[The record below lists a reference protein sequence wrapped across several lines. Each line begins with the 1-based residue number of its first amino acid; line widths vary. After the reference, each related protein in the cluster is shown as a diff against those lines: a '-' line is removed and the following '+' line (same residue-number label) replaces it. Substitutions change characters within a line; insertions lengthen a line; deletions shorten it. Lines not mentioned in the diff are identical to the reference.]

1 MKKSI
6 NQILKDL
13 VENIN
18 FYLKHSKELNKDQF
32 KYDRYEFLK
41 MDYNRIHNEDEDDI
55 YHTDIQ
61 TLTTQIF
68 QMKDGHII
76 ISNDDGRDIRNNKL
90 IWEKHK

>member
-1 MKKSI
+1 
-6 NQILKDL
+6 
-13 VENIN
+13 
-18 FYLKHSKELNKDQF
+18 
-32 KYDRYEFLK
+32 